1 MPVIKNL
8 CRAATPRI
16 INSHGEFIVAQVL
29 DLPLE
34 TVWEKNRLSQEE

>member
-1 MPVIKNL
+1 MNL
-8 CRAATPRI
+8 CKAATPRF

-34 TVWEKNRLSQEE
+34 IVWEKNRLSQEG